1 MCLCVI
7 DGLSAERVHRRGSCT
22 LPQRRVSQT
31 PIPILKSPAT
41 EGRMINLVTFSLP
54 LWGLARID
62 ASLICPLFKWVVCTN
77 QITFHALK
85 KTDITYGVETYV
97 EDSVDTVT

>member
-1 MCLCVI
+1 MVSVLREYTEEGAV
-7 DGLSAERVHRRGSCT
+7 LSPRGESVR
-22 LPQRRVSQT
+22 LLFPYLNLQQ
-31 PIPILKSPAT
+31 P